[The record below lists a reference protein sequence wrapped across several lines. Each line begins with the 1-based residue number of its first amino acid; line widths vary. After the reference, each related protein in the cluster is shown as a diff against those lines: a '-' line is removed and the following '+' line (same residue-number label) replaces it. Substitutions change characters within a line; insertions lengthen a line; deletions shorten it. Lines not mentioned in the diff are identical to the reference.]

1 MRKHKDMM
9 RIDFRRIR
17 VVDSIADFQERFALF
32 LVSKITSTFNFVFP

>member
-17 VVDSIADFQERFALF
+17 VVDSIAELSGALRAI
-32 LVSKITSTFNFVFP
+32 LGQ